1 MTAQP
6 VLRVAQ
12 ELREMGLR
20 LQALETELRS
30 AVETSTGQAP
40 PVPTPPATP
49 VPTRQFEGL
58 DPATTGPQQG
68 FAPAGTS
75 QGFVPAGA
83 QPGFAPAGAP
93 QGFAPAGPPPG
104 HVPTHR
110 PPGFAPPPG
119 HPPQWQPPPPPPPVD
134 PGARQRRNSRIV
146 TWVGG
151 GVTLLGLV
159 LFLVLAAQRGYFGP
173 LPRVAGGAVLGL
185 ALVGL
190 ALRAYGRPGGRTT
203 GYALAA
209 TGFAALYLDIVA
221 ATSLHEFLPVHLGL
235 VAGLAVTAT
244 GLWLAVRWDAQPL
257 AVGVVLGAAV
267 SAPMLTMAF
276 TPLLVGFLMVLAL
289 AAAPVRLIKDW
300 SGLIAAATLP
310 ALLGAV
316 LAGLRAILTSAEQHA
331 TIAVSFGAAVLAMLL
346 AAAAAR
352 LRPSDPVP
360 LVVLASAAVPP
371 LLSAGILDQVGA
383 SRAALGLAAVAFA
396 FAAAGKWL
404 TSRFAITAA
413 AVGLVGIFQ
422 AIMTYAEGGSRGL
435 TLLGAALVLAGLAW
449 WLRSRLPLFGA
460 LGYGIAGLFAAL
472 ITTVPVRLLFR
483 EPTALVE
490 ASVPVTGLL
499 LAAVA
504 VALPVAAFRTGLLR
518 GPADSAERVLWLI
531 AAAVALY
538 GTALTILGSALLALP
553 DRDGFLTGHVL
564 VTLSWTAAALVLLLR
579 GIRSAHLRVT
589 GMVLLGIALA
599 KLFLFDLATLDGLAR
614 VAAVLGAG
622 LVLLVVGTRYAR
634 LVAAVKEEAS

>member
-30 AVETSTGQAP
+30 AVQASTGQAP
-40 PVPTPPATP
+40 PVQAAPPPPA
-49 VPTRQFEGL
+49 PTRQF
-58 DPATTGPQQG
+58 P
-68 FAPAGTS
+68 APAGLPPTI
-75 QGFVPAGA
+75 QAPMPMPVPM
-83 QPGFAPAGAP
+83 
-93 QGFAPAGPPPG
+93 GPPP
-104 HVPTHR
+104 VPMGL
-110 PPGFAPPPG
+110 PPGAIPP
-119 HPPQWQPPPPPPPVD
+119 WQPPPPPPPMD
-134 PGARQRRNSRIV
+134 PAARQRRNSRIV

-173 LPRVAGGAVLGL
+173 VPRVVGGALLGL

-190 ALRAYGRPGGRTT
+190 ALRAYTRPGGRTT

-221 ATSLHEFLPVHLGL
+221 ATSLHDFLPAQGGLLAGL
-235 VAGLAVTAT
+235 VVTAA

-257 AVGVVLGAAV
+257 AVGVVLGAAL

-289 AAAPVRLIKDW
+289 AAAPVQLIRQW

-310 ALLGAV
+310 ALLGSVA
-316 LAGLRAILTSAEQHA
+316 ASLRAILTAEEQYA
-331 TIAVSFGAAVLAMLL
+331 TIAVGFGAAVLAMLL

-371 LLSAGILDQVGA
+371 LLSAGILNQVGA
-383 SRAALGLAAVAFA
+383 TRAAIGFALVAFA

-404 TSRFAITAA
+404 TRRFAITSAA
-413 AVGLVGIFQ
+413 LGLIGIFQ
-422 AIMTYAEGGSRGL
+422 AIMTYAEGNSRSL
-435 TLLGAALVLAGLAW
+435 TLLGCALLLAGLAW
-449 WLRSRLPLFGA
+449 WQRSRLPLFGA
-460 LGYGIAGLFAAL
+460 LGYAWTGLFAAL
-472 ITTVPVRLLFR
+472 IGTIPVKLLIR
-483 EPTALVE
+483 EPLAPVE
-490 ASVPVTGLL
+490 VSTPVAGLL

-504 VALPVAAFRTGLLR
+504 VAVPVAAYRSGLLR
-518 GPADSAERVLWLI
+518 GPAESADQRPLWLI
-531 AAAVALY
+531 AAVIALY
-538 GTALTILGSALLALP
+538 GTATAVLGTALLALP

-599 KLFLFDLATLDGLAR
+599 KLFLFDLAALDGLAR

-634 LVAAVKEEAS
+634 LVAAVKEEGEVAS